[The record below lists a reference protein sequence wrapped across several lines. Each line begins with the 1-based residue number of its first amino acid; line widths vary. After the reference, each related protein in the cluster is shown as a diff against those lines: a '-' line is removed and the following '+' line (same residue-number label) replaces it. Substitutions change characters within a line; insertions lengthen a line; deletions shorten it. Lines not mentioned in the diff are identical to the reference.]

1 MIKIRNLHKAFGD
14 LEVLKGIDL
23 EIKKGEIV
31 TIVGP
36 SGSGKSTVLRCMN
49 LLEVPTTGQIIF
61 EGTDITDKKVNID
74 EVRQRI
80 GMVFQNFNLFPNMTV
95 LDNITLAPM
104 RLKKLSKEEAN
115 KKAEGLLDRVGLLD
129 KKDSYPSQLSGGQK
143 QRIAIARAL
152 ALEPKVLL
160 CDEATSALDP
170 NTTKSILALLQ
181 DINEKMNITIIV
193 VTHQMEV
200 VKQICTKVAVMEGG
214 KVLEIEDT
222 EDLFLNNTEGLK
234 ALIGDEQ
241 IVLPE
246 GTNIKIIF
254 PKEIANQNIITNMA
268 RTLDFD
274 FNISYG
280 KLEKFREDVLGS
292 LIITVKDH
300 YANAVKRYLD
310 EKNIKWEEIK
320 NDK

>member
-1 MIKIRNLHKAFGD
+1 MIKIRNLHKSFGD

-74 EVRQRI
+74 EIRQRI

-152 ALEPKVLL
+152 AK
-160 CDEATSALDP
+160 
-170 NTTKSILALLQ
+170 
-181 DINEKMNITIIV
+181 
-193 VTHQMEV
+193 
-200 VKQICTKVAVMEGG
+200 
-214 KVLEIEDT
+214 
-222 EDLFLNNTEGLK
+222 
-234 ALIGDEQ
+234 IGRAH
-241 IVLPE
+241 V
-246 GTNIKIIF
+246 
-254 PKEIANQNIITNMA
+254 
-268 RTLDFD
+268 
-274 FNISYG
+274 
-280 KLEKFREDVLGS
+280 
-292 LIITVKDH
+292 
-300 YANAVKRYLD
+300 
-310 EKNIKWEEIK
+310 
-320 NDK
+320 

>member
-1 MIKIRNLHKAFGD
+1 MIEIRNLHKSFGG

-152 ALEPKVLL
+152 AMEPDMMLF
-160 CDEATSALDP
+160 DEPTSALDP
-170 NTTKSILALLQ
+170 EMVKEVLDVIKELAKEGMTMA
-181 DINEKMNITIIV
+181 I
-193 VTHQMEV
+193 VTHEMGFAKEVADRLLFVDGGKIIEDDKPEV
-200 VKQICTKVAVMEGG
+200 V
-214 KVLEIEDT
+214 
-222 EDLFLNNTEGLK
+222 F
-234 ALIGDEQ
+234 EQ
-241 IVLPE
+241 PKNE
-246 GTNIKIIF
+246 RAREFFSKI
-254 PKEIANQNIITNMA
+254 
-268 RTLDFD
+268 L
-274 FNISYG
+274 
-280 KLEKFREDVLGS
+280 
-292 LIITVKDH
+292 
-300 YANAVKRYLD
+300 
-310 EKNIKWEEIK
+310 
-320 NDK
+320 